1 MVDRSNK
8 LDDALARLRV
18 LKRIGPCLKR
28 WLLTFEEMVA
38 LKELFLRNV
47 KNQMDML
54 LSLSM
59 YSLLSLSLAKIGFL
73 ARCELFQWRTPY
85 SQNWVAKS
93 NFLLLVE
100 RKHRTMFSPVL
111 VEIKV
116 LGCTVDRL
124 SSYLTMSVPFWLS
137 FQNQFLNK
145 TWTLFLLACAVCQ

>member
-85 SQNWVAKS
+85 SQN
-93 NFLLLVE
+93 
-100 RKHRTMFSPVL
+100 
-111 VEIKV
+111 
-116 LGCTVDRL
+116 
-124 SSYLTMSVPFWLS
+124 
-137 FQNQFLNK
+137 
-145 TWTLFLLACAVCQ
+145 